1 MDNETIIAP
10 SIPMTI
16 DNLEKTLEKRL
27 PAYFKDGGIV
37 KPINETS
44 FRIDLVEKT
53 TIEELADQLKKVLKV
68 HTLYGIGQKQE
79 RIQTCVMY
87 SRPYLNNMYNI
98 YMYSENYGNIKSF
111 NVICFTSMDDQFI
124 KLNVDLKKSQKK
136 IGLVYERQTA
146 VDLSYNFA

>member
-1 MDNETIIAP
+1 
-10 SIPMTI
+10 
-16 DNLEKTLEKRL
+16 
-27 PAYFKDGGIV
+27 
-37 KPINETS
+37 
-44 FRIDLVEKT
+44 
-53 TIEELADQLKKVLKV
+53 
-68 HTLYGIGQKQE
+68 
-79 RIQTCVMY
+79 
-87 SRPYLNNMYNI
+87 MYNI